1 MGSKNNLFLGE
12 REYYEIFEKMPQSI
26 SIFNLKKD
34 ENNKIIDLI
43 FKYVNPAAAHDLNI
57 KREKIINTSFRNFY
71 RPEITLTY
79 LDKVNKSFKEG
90 KSGKFEIYFT
100 PLDKYFLVSTL
111 FLQNNLFV
119 AIILDIT
126 ERKKAGN
133 RIIDSEEIFRSIVQQ
148 SIDGIMIV
156 NENGVIIEWNYS
168 MEKITGLKRDN
179 AVNQLVWDALYS
191 IAPEDKKTEE
201 NYRRIK
207 INALD
212 FIERIDPTSLG
223 KLFEDRIQR
232 ADGSIR
238 FLQSLPFLI
247 KTSKGKLICSF
258 HRDITEHKKSE
269 EELEKYRS
277 QLEELV
283 KRRTQELTKL
293 TESLKKEIGEKEK
306 AEEKYRELFN
316 RANDMISLGE
326 IEENGMPGR
335 FIEINDVASQR
346 LGYTKE
352 EFLNMTPVDIVATDK
367 RAEMPKHAEEL
378 ARTGHARFE
387 IVHVAKDGSRI
398 PVEIN
403 NHIFKLKGK
412 KVALAISRDI
422 SERKNAEL
430 ALKESEEELKAVI
443 ESSPDS
449 ITVTDLNLNIILC
462 NQATVKMYGASV
474 KEEIIGLNA
483 FNLVDPKDRPRLS
496 EIVMEIL
503 STNKSINLEL
513 NLQRK
518 DNTTFPAELSG
529 NIIKDA
535 QGNPSQFIA
544 ITKDIN
550 ERKEAE
556 RKLKET
562 INELERSNKELQ
574 SFTYITSHD
583 LQEPLRIIAS
593 YAGLIKHRYEGQLDK
608 DADDFIEYMVSEA
621 SRMKSMIQGL
631 LDYSRIGTESNEF
644 REFNA
649 QSALKVALSIL
660 EPLIKE
666 NNAKIT
672 YDPLP
677 TIFADEDQ
685 MSRVFK
691 SLIGNAI
698 KFRKPNEAPRIH
710 VSSKREGDEYN
721 FSVKDNSIGIEAE
734 YGDRIFEVF
743 KRLHSIG
750 EYEGAGIGL
759 AIVKRII
766 DHHGGRIWVKS
777 QYGEGSMFY
786 FTIPIK

>member
-133 RIIDSEEIFRSIVQQ
+133 LIIDSEEIFRSIVQQ

-258 HRDITEHKKSE
+258 HRDIIEHKKSE

-367 RAEMPKHAEEL
+367 RVEMPKHAEEL

-518 DNTTFPAELSG
+518 DGTTFPAELSG

-710 VSSKREGDEYN
+710 ISSKREGDEYN

-734 YGDRIFEVF
+734 YADRIFEVF